1 MAQYKVPQDIE
12 AEDKLLGPLT
22 FKQFIYAII
31 TAICAAGVFFGWA
44 INPLISILFFPPMLV
59 FAVLAFYKRPDQQ
72 VETYLLALLGFMF
85 KPRKRIWSR
94 DGIAEHV
101 VITAPKNANKKYDDG
116 RTREQVKGQLKA
128 LARVVDTRGWST
140 RQVDSSDDRLVGFD
154 EMSYATPAANYYI
167 EDSSVSDDIM
177 DNSTN
182 PVSQAFDQK
191 AQEST
196 DATRQHAIAVMQQAR
211 AESQTT
217 QDTNSPQA

>member
-31 TAICAAGVFFGWA
+31 TAICAAGIFFGWS
-44 INPLISILFFPPMLV
+44 ISPLVSIIFLPPGLV
-59 FAVLAFYKRPDQQ
+59 FAILAFYRRPDQQ
-72 VETYLLALLGFMF
+72 VETYLMALLGFMF

-101 VITAPKNANKKYDDG
+101 IITAPKNANKRYDDG
-116 RTREQVKGQLKA
+116 RTREQVKGQLKE
-128 LARVVDTRGWST
+128 LAKVVDTRGWST
-140 RQVDSSDDRLVGFD
+140 RQVDSDDDRLVGFN

-177 DNSTN
+177 DDTTD
-182 PVSQAFDQK
+182 PVAQAFDQK
-191 AQEST
+191 AQAST
-196 DATRQHAIAVMQQAR
+196 DAARQHAIAAMEQAR
-211 AESQTT
+211 TEAQI
-217 QDTNSPQA
+217 NNPQA